1 MGTELKIK
9 TNNHWM
15 TIYSILCNKCY
26 NCFCDL
32 EIHLQ
37 VVITDE

>member
-1 MGTELKIK
+1 MP
-9 TNNHWM
+9 
-15 TIYSILCNKCY
+15 IYSILCNKCY
-26 NCFCDL
+26 NRFCNL